1 MTSLR
6 ARIAADP
13 LVRIAPLLEV
23 RKLRVAVAVARGF
36 LALGSA
42 VGLAAVAAWLIA
54 RASQM
59 PPVLELS
66 VATVAVRTFGIGRG
80 VARYL
85 ERLASHDV
93 ALRGMTSLRARLYEN
108 LAEGPGAALAQVR
121 RGDLLARVGT
131 DVDDVGDVVVRAVIP
146 AGVAAC
152 VSLLA
157 VGIVGVFLPS
167 AGVILLLCLLLAGG
181 LAPWLSARAAAIT
194 EERSSTARAEMA
206 ARTVELLENAGP
218 AQVDGSLEPRMRGL
232 ARTDRDLTAAADE
245 GARTAAVAAALQTI
259 AVGLAVVGALALGI
273 PAVAAGT
280 LAPVELAVV
289 VLTPLAAFEGVGLLP
304 AAAVQVRRSRKAA
317 SRLLELLDETAEA
330 RPSESRS
337 ATEATDSTDSTGSTD
352 EGIRTTALVAGWD
365 GHPVVTADLTLAP
378 GRTVGLVGPSGVGK
392 STLLATLAG
401 LIPPV
406 DGTVGVDGLDL
417 AGRHP
422 EVLMVAED
430 GHVFATTIL
439 ENLRV
444 ARGDVTEADAHAVL
458 DRVGLT
464 EWVDALPRGL
474 DTLLGPDGA
483 TVSGGERRRLLIAR
497 ALLSPARYLLVDEP
511 TEHLD
516 PATADA
522 LLRVLVDES
531 HRGGRGIV
539 VATHRLTGLEQADEV
554 IALRADPTGPAN
566 VAARGTQAAVAASN
580 ADYAWALAQE
590 SAR

>member
-6 ARIAADP
+6 AQIAADP

-23 RKLRVAVAVARGF
+23 RKLRVAVAVAWGF

-108 LAEGPGAALAQVR
+108 LAEGPGVALAQVR

-317 SRLLELLDETAEA
+317 SRLLELLDETEEA

-337 ATEATDSTDSTGSTD
+337 VTEATDSTDSTD
-352 EGIRTTALVAGWD
+352 EGVRTTALVAGWD

-511 TEHLD
+511 AEHLD

-531 HRGGRGIV
+531 HRGDRGIV

-554 IALRADPTGPAN
+554 IALRADPTGPAY